1 MIESVQFRNF
11 RVLRDT
17 TLPLSRFTLV
27 LGPNGSG
34 KSTALQALE
43 AVQKRLSGSGGWA
56 RFEHVITTGVAMSEA
71 TEVEVLLRWSA
82 PCAGMGT
89 RIFWSQSIPESTV
102 EHVNFEGEGPS
113 PQDAALLSA
122 MLARIRV
129 YSLDATLIAARVQL
143 RTKYR
148 VESRGCIS
156 CWCVRSTPGRCA
168 GAIQSIERGV
178 GAMVARI

>member
-1 MIESVQFRNF
+1 MIVSVQFRNF

-17 TLPLSRFTLV
+17 TLPLSRFTLL

-43 AVQKRLSGSGGWA
+43 AVQKRLSESGGWV
-56 RFEHVITTGVAMSEA
+56 RLEQVITTGVAISEA

-82 PCAGMGT
+82 PCAGMST

-102 EHVNFEGEGPS
+102 KHVNSEVDGPS

-122 MLARIRV
+122 MLAKIRV
-129 YSLDATLIAARVQL
+129 
-143 RTKYR
+143 
-148 VESRGCIS
+148 
-156 CWCVRSTPGRCA
+156 
-168 GAIQSIERGV
+168 
-178 GAMVARI
+178 